1 MNMVKKFFFVFGIF
15 LLLGGSGL
23 IVAWIGFQEHFRL
36 LARSV
41 QQADSMGGLE
51 EEKVKAGQLFEDH
64 SVIETKA
71 EAQAFVSD
79 LQGRLTGLENDDL
92 PEE

>member
-1 MNMVKKFFFVFGIF
+1 MNTGKKIFFVLGTL

-23 IVAWIGFQEHFRL
+23 VVAWIGFQEHFRL
-36 LARSV
+36 LTRSI
-41 QQADSMGGLE
+41 QRAEFIGKTNE
-51 EEKVKAGQLFEDH
+51 EGTKEEQLFKDH

>member
-1 MNMVKKFFFVFGIF
+1 MNTGKKLFFVLGIL

-36 LARSV
+36 LTRSI
-41 QQADSMGGLE
+41 QQTESIE
-51 EEKVKAGQLFEDH
+51 EEKGEKTKREQLFEDH

>member
-1 MNMVKKFFFVFGIF
+1 MNTKKKFFFVLGIF

-23 IVAWIGFQEHFRL
+23 VIVWIGFQEHFRL
-36 LARSV
+36 LTRSI
-41 QQADSMGGLE
+41 QRAESIGKTKE
-51 EEKVKAGQLFEDH
+51 EGAKEEQLFEDH

-79 LQGRLTGLENDDL
+79 LQGQLTGLENDDL